1 MGVDWFRVQVKQPA
15 NHPELCRLI
24 EQQAI
29 AFQSVWTWHSDSWTD
44 QVRDDLCRRLHFE
57 TGRAAAAALRGLLE
71 FPEWTGGRPDVAGL
85 SPCWRVY
92 PITTNPIFPPLWR
105 LRAHRSF
112 LPDQFE
118 AQLNKWK
125 NWAEQVADA
134 RHEEYVREL
143 HLYVTSDFMRHH
155 WSSLRAAAIASFG
168 RTASWTKKPALVGVR
183 ERIVGLPEPG
193 VSKVRIEPSEQPSLA
208 QDEFGAQYAAAFRG
222 VLLLIELT
230 RAWDSNVPENE
241 KLRYYEDCYHL
252 SLDDFSNH
260 ACGSCLQGFFEWAT
274 RCVQYRYGLYLDY

>member
-1 MGVDWFRVQVKQPA
+1 MI
-15 NHPELCRLI
+15 C
-24 EQQAI
+24 
-29 AFQSVWTWHSDSWTD
+29 
-44 QVRDDLCRRLHFE
+44 
-57 TGRAAAAALRGLLE
+57 
-71 FPEWTGGRPDVAGL
+71 VAG
-85 SPCWRVY
+85 SISRRVGRQRRPCATSLNFPSGRVGDPTEPGCLRAGGFIRSR
-92 PITTNPIFPPLWR
+92 PIPNPIFPPLWR